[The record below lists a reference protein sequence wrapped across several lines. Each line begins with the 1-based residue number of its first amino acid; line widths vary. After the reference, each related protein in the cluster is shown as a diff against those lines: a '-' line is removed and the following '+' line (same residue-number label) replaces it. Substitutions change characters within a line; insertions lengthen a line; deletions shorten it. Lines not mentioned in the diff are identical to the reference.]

1 LQKTFRRSFLTF
13 ETFNSS
19 SPSQH
24 QKKLPKELLGA
35 FAMKVLVVGAGFTG
49 AVIARE
55 LAEADHSV
63 LVIDERTA
71 VAGNCH
77 TEVDGE
83 TGVMV
88 HTYGPHIFHTD
99 DEKTWNYICRFG
111 KMMPFRNQVKARVGG
126 QVFSMP
132 INLHTINQFFDTA
145 MAPQEAEKFIRNQ
158 ADNSI
163 TSPESFEEQALKFVG
178 ERLYKAFFYGYTKK
192 QWGVEPSLLPASIL
206 KRLPLR
212 FSYNDNYFNH
222 KYQGIPK
229 DGYTAIVLEIL
240 RKNNIEVKLNCAAE
254 TVQEQFDHVI
264 YTGPLDRFY
273 KRRFGQLTYRTLEF
287 EREVCDGDFQGT
299 AVMNYCDEGVPFTR
313 ISEHQHFAPWNAT
326 KSGKS
331 VYFKEFSRNCGPD
344 DIPFY
349 PVRRLDD
356 KSKLK
361 KYVKLAN
368 SETNV
373 TFAGR
378 LGTYA
383 YLDMNVSIE
392 RALETAEALKNAWA
406 KAERAPVFVHN
417 PI

>member
-1 LQKTFRRSFLTF
+1 MTI
-13 ETFNSS
+13 ETINSK
-19 SPSQH
+19 SPSE
-24 QKKLPKELLGA
+24 KRKTLPDEPFGD
-35 FAMKVLVVGAGFTG
+35 FSMKVLVVGAGFTG
-49 AVIARE
+49 AVVARAF
-55 LAEADHSV
+55 AEADHSV
-63 LVIDERTA
+63 LVIDERAA

-77 TEVDGE
+77 TEVDAE
-83 TGVMV
+83 TGIMV

-99 DEKTWNYICRFG
+99 DEKTWNYICQFG
-111 KMMPFRNQVKARVGG
+111 KMMPFRNQVKARVGN

-145 MAPQEAEKFIRNQ
+145 MAPQEAERFIQNQ
-158 ADNSI
+158 ANNSI
-163 TSPESFEEQALKFVG
+163 AVPESFEDQALKFVG

-192 QWGVEPSLLPASIL
+192 QWGVEPKMLPASIL

-229 DGYTAIVLEIL
+229 DGYTAIVSEIL
-240 RKNNIEVKLNCAAE
+240 REKNIEVKLNCAAE
-254 TVQEQFDHVI
+254 TVQGQFDHVI
-264 YTGPLDRFY
+264 YTGPIDRYY
-273 KRRFGQLTYRTLEF
+273 KRRFGQLTYRTLDF
-287 EREVCDGDFQGT
+287 ERQVCEGDFQGT
-299 AVMNYCDEGVPFTR
+299 AVMNYCDEDVPFTR
-313 ISEHQHFAPWNAT
+313 ISEHQHFAPWNET

-344 DIPFY
+344 DTPFY

-356 KSKLK
+356 KSMLE
-361 KYVKLAN
+361 KYVELAKL
-368 SETNV
+368 ETNV

-392 RALETAEALKNAWA
+392 RALETAEALKSAWE
-406 KAERAPVFVHN
+406 KDEKAPVFVHK